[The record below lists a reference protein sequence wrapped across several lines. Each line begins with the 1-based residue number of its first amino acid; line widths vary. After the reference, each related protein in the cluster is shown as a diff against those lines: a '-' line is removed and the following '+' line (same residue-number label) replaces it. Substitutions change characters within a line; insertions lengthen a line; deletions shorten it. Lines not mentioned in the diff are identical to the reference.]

1 MCDGI
6 FTKLGAISIIL
17 KIKYPK
23 MVYCFKTKLNNP
35 HSFIIKFTGLPVRL
49 FAPFWPRFNFVFTM
63 SPEHS
68 YSIL

>member
-6 FTKLGAISIIL
+6 FTKLGALSIIL

-23 MVYCFKTKLNNP
+23 MVYCFKTKLTNP
-35 HSFIIKFTGLPVRL
+35 HSFIKFTCLSVRPVL
-49 FAPFWPRFNFVFTM
+49 AKVNFVFPM